1 MACAWNPHEVAE
13 AQDSVF
19 TPKMS
24 KLYLIITQGAIAN
37 PRKSGK
43 KDRLS
48 STLWHIPKD
57 LARLTEGVESL
68 YYCTENIYAILLSAL
83 AREKANKKIPIEA
96 GMLLKTNAEEMAAPH
111 ISTMFIE
118 THDVKWAL
126 EDIDENMGVIRLPQ
140 RIASSQPVAAETFSE
155 SQWSYPRRSFGPC
168 AASGDAQPNP
178 RRTGRER

>member
-1 MACAWNPHEVAE
+1 VAE

-83 AREKANKKIPIEA
+83 AGEKANKKNPDRSRNVIENKRRRNGRTA
-96 GMLLKTNAEEMAAPH
+96 HL
-111 ISTMFIE
+111 
-118 THDVKWAL
+118 HDVHR
-126 EDIDENMGVIRLPQ
+126 N
-140 RIASSQPVAAETFSE
+140 S
-155 SQWSYPRRSFGPC
+155 
-168 AASGDAQPNP
+168 
-178 RRTGRER
+178 